1 MSAAT
6 ASSDT
11 RQDIA
16 RIFALQQ
23 KNAPAVGLSPI
34 HDRIKKLKKF
44 RAALND
50 PAWFNALAE
59 AMHLDFRKHPVEAY
73 ASEVGTTTSYID
85 HICKNLYRWLSPHK
99 EITPLP
105 LLGITSYLQCEPKGQ
120 VLIISPWN
128 YPVLLAFCPL
138 VNAIAAGNT
147 VVLKPSEMTAHTS
160 AFIRAFLAGLFD
172 EKEVAVVEGDAETAT
187 ALLELPFH
195 HIHFTGSP
203 AVGKIIMAAA
213 ARNLTTITLELGG
226 KSPAIVTPSAD
237 IALTAQKMA
246 WAKHFNNGQTC
257 IAPDYAVIH
266 ESVLD
271 SFIQHYE
278 KAINRYFNSDGR
290 GIQQSDSLP
299 RVINLKHFKRIHALQ
314 EDALD
319 KGATV
324 AVGGQSDE
332 KDLYIEPAVIL
343 NVNES
348 MNIMD
353 EEIFG
358 PLLPVVTYREVSE
371 IPAIINRRPKPLA
384 LYIAGKKRKEV
395 RYLLQH
401 TTAGN
406 TIINDYLLGFSNPH
420 LPMGGV
426 NNSGMG
432 RSLGFAGFREFC
444 NERSVMDRRF
454 LSSGLKLVFPPYG
467 KRANFVLRWLYR
479 LINY

>member
-1 MSAAT
+1 MSATT
-6 ASSDT
+6 ASSDI

-23 KNAPAVGLSPI
+23 KNAPALGLSRVNE
-34 HDRIKKLKKF
+34 RIKKLKDF

-59 AMHLDFRKHPVEAY
+59 AMHRDFRKHPVEAY

-85 HICKNLYRWLSPHK
+85 HICKNLSRWLSPRR

-105 LLGITSYLQCEPKGQ
+105 LLGITSYVQCESKGQ

-138 VNAIAAGNT
+138 VNAIAAGNA
-147 VVLKPSEMTAHTS
+147 VMVKPSEMTPNTS
-160 AFIRAFLAGLFD
+160 AFIRSFLSKLFD

-187 ALLELPFH
+187 ALLELPFD

-203 AVGKIIMAAA
+203 AVGKIIMSAA
-213 ARNLTTITLELGG
+213 ARNLTSITLELGG

-266 ESVLD
+266 ESVLG

-278 KAINRYFNSDGR
+278 KALNRYFNSDGK

-299 RVINLKHFKRIHALQ
+299 RIINLKHFRRIRSLL

-319 KGATV
+319 KGAKV

-332 KDLYIEPAVIL
+332 QDLYIAPSLI
-343 NVNES
+343 VNADES
-348 MNIMD
+348 MKIMA

-358 PLLPVVTYREVSE
+358 PLLPVITYREASE
-371 IPAIINRRPKPLA
+371 IPAVIARRPKPLA
-384 LYIAGKKRKEV
+384 LYIAGKKRKEI

-401 TTAGN
+401 STAGS

-454 LSSGLKLVFPPYG
+454 LFSGLKLVFPPYG
-467 KRANFVLRWLYR
+467 KRANLVLRWLYR